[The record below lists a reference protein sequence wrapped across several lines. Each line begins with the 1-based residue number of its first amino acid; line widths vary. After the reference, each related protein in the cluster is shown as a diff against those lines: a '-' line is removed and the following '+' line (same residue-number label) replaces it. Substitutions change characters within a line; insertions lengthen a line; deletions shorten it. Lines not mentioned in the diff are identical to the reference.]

1 MARVR
6 KHRSKWQVL
15 YRDPATGRERS
26 AGVYTRKGDATRQ
39 RRAVEYKLQAGE
51 WIDPILQATVYAEWA
66 KTWIGTKTH
75 LKPKTLEGY
84 ESLFRS
90 RILPR
95 FGTARLR
102 DIRAIEIEQWI
113 SGMHDE
119 GLSPSRIHQ
128 AHSLMSST
136 FSAAVRSQMIQ
147 NNPAEGVSLPRRT
160 RNPMLF
166 LSPAEVKRLTDE
178 IPQEHRTLIWTLA
191 YTGIR
196 AGEATALRRKR
207 VNLLLREL
215 VIAESAT
222 DVRGRKV
229 FTSTKNHETRTVA
242 LPSFLCD
249 IFNDYLTE
257 AVPPEAEALV
267 FTSIVGSPINWSN
280 FRTRIWKP
288 AVLRANLNPGLRIHD
303 LRHTAASILIAEGCQ
318 ARVVQEHLGHKSITI
333 TMDRYGHLYP
343 EDRSKVSDAL
353 DAAFA
358 RRAGATA

>member
-26 AGVYTRKGDATRQ
+26 AGVYTRKGDATKQ
-39 RRAVEYKLQAGE
+39 RRAVEYRLQTGE
-51 WIDPILQATVYAEWA
+51 WIDPTLQATAYTDWA
-66 KTWIGTKTH
+66 QTWIDTKTH

-90 RILPR
+90 RILPH
-95 FGTARLR
+95 FGKARLR

-113 SGMHDE
+113 SAMHDE

-128 AHSLMSST
+128 AHSLISST
-136 FSAAVRSQMIQ
+136 LSAAVRSQMIQ
-147 NNPAEGVSLPRRT
+147 SNPAEGVSLPRRT

-166 LSPAEVKRLTDE
+166 LSPTEVKRLANE
-178 IPQEHRTLIWTLA
+178 VPSEHRALIWTLA

-196 AGEATALRRKR
+196 EGEATALRRRR
-207 VNLLLREL
+207 VNPLLREL

-229 FTSTKNHETRTVA
+229 FTSTKNHESRTVA
-242 LPSFLCD
+242 LPNFLCD
-249 IFNDYLTE
+249 MLSDHLNADVL
-257 AVPPEAEALV
+257 PEPDALV
-267 FTSIVGSPINWSN
+267 FTSTVDGPIDWSN

-288 AVLRANLNPGLRIHD
+288 AVLRAALNPALRIHD

-318 ARVVQEHLGHKSITI
+318 AKVVQEHLGHKSIVI

-343 EDRSKVSDAL
+343 EDRSKVSNAL

-358 RRAGATA
+358 RRGGATA